1 MNPDGSPLH
10 PSSFIFHPFEE
21 VAAMIKCPFCHFDN
35 EDGALFCDQCKS
47 DLSTVAPTPVV
58 RVPAVPAVAVPVVAE
73 AVPVL
78 AEPID
83 VEPMLAE
90 AVPVDPAVPSFSL
103 ESATPM
109 VVEALPV
116 EAMPVEAMPV
126 EDVPV
131 EVLPV
136 EVLPVDVVP
145 VMATPVVATPVLATP
160 VPVPTPVPVTPQ
172 PVMPQPVSPAA
183 PTGATPLPAGSQ
195 PRLLVLRGVKRNV
208 EYPIFEGQNFVGRAD
223 EKPVDI
229 DLEEQEP
236 PDRIWCSRQHCV
248 LFYENNELSIE
259 DLNSSN
265 GTFVNRVRLYPGQK
279 KMLAVNDVIQIG
291 NVQMKVVV

>member
-1 MNPDGSPLH
+1 ML
-10 PSSFIFHPFEE
+10 
-21 VAAMIKCPFCHFDN
+21 KCPFCHFNN

-47 DLSTVAPTPVV
+47 DLSSVAPV
-58 RVPAVPAVAVPVVAE
+58 AAVAVPALPVMVEAVPVMAEAVPMVVE

-83 VEPMLAE
+83 VVPVAVE
-90 AVPVDPAVPSFSL
+90 AVPVEAVPVMTL
-103 ESATPM
+103 EAVEAVPM
-109 VVEALPV
+109 VVEAVPMEAIPV
-116 EAMPVEAMPV
+116 PPV
-126 EDVPV
+126 V
-131 EVLPV
+131 EV
-136 EVLPVDVVP
+136 
-145 VMATPVVATPVLATP
+145 APVLATP
-160 VPVPTPVPVTPQ
+160 VVTPQ
-172 PVMPQPVSPAA
+172 PVVTQP
-183 PTGATPLPAGSQ
+183 ATPAPAGGTALPAGAQ

-208 EYPIFEGQNFVGRAD
+208 EYPIFEGQNFVGRSD
-223 EKPVDI
+223 DKPVDI

-248 LFYENNELSIE
+248 LFFENNELTIE

-279 KMLAVNDVIQIG
+279 KSLAVGDVVQIG